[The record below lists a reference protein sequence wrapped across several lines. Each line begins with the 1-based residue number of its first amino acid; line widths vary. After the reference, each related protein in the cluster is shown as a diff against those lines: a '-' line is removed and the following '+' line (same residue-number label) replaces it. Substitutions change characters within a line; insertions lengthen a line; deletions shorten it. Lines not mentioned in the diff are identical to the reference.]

1 MLAKMG
7 LVVKFYVQYFKRK
20 EYQMSRIGKLPVKL
34 NDGVSV
40 AISNG
45 IVSFKGKNGNMDVK
59 LHSAV
64 KVEQKDKEII
74 VSPIDKE
81 NTFSRAMWGTIRS
94 HLNNANIGV
103 SDGFSQELE
112 FIGVG
117 YKVKVQGQK
126 LNLTLGFSHPVVFDL
141 PVTIK
146 AQEQGA
152 IGLKLFSAS
161 TKDLG
166 QVVREIQKFSPPE
179 PYKGKGIHI
188 KGAFVRRKE
197 GKKK

>member
-1 MLAKMG
+1 
-7 LVVKFYVQYFKRK
+7 
-20 EYQMSRIGKLPVKL
+20 MSRIGKLPVKL

-40 AISNG
+40 AINNG
-45 IVSFKGKNGNMDVK
+45 VASFKGKNGNVDVK

-64 KVEQKDKEII
+64 KVEQKDKEVI
-74 VSPIDKE
+74 VSPVDAE

-94 HLNNANIGV
+94 HLNNANVGV
-103 SDGFSQELE
+103 SEGFSQELE

-126 LNLTLGFSHPVVFDL
+126 LNLTLGFSHPVIFDL
-141 PVTIK
+141 PATIK
-146 AQEQGA
+146 AEAQGA
-152 IGLKLFSAS
+152 IGLKLTSAS
-161 TKDLG
+161 KKDLG
-166 QVVREIQKFSPPE
+166 QVVREIQKLRPPE